1 MRIVPMRIKL
11 SYKRPDQVHFES
23 VDGFAFLPR
32 EGIMPWS
39 EELESSL
46 RQHAKM
52 VMAGETTIYGQT
64 AYLIEVALK
73 SGMIPKPNITTKPRA
88 YRQLKPAA
96 PTQASAPTMRVWV
109 ERERWLIRK
118 METRSGPAYGEVRFD
133 YQQVSGKYWLP
144 KRVVA
149 KVKWTGQPMSA
160 NLPRQRKNMRMPS
173 RATVIFDFS
182 NYRVNVG
189 LPASLFRKET
199 PTPTLPVHPG
209 HDPDEPR

>member
-1 MRIVPMRIKL
+1 
-11 SYKRPDQVHFES
+11 
-23 VDGFAFLPR
+23 
-32 EGIMPWS
+32 
-39 EELESSL
+39 
-46 RQHAKM
+46 
-52 VMAGETTIYGQT
+52 
-64 AYLIEVALK
+64 
-73 SGMIPKPNITTKPRA
+73 
-88 YRQLKPAA
+88 
-96 PTQASAPTMRVWV
+96 
-109 ERERWLIRK
+109 

-199 PTPTLPVHPG
+199 PTRRFQSTPVTIQTS
-209 HDPDEPR
+209 PDSAPLKSPPHNHQKVAGML